1 RHEMFTFGKVS
12 CESGSANENL
22 GPAIISRISNM
33 RKNEMAEKKMPHPS
47 HEEHLCYL
55 HNIGFVESNMKEYKE
70 LVRNPKYVCGNCG
83 RAAADAGNL
92 CKPEKL

>member
-1 RHEMFTFGKVS
+1 
-12 CESGSANENL
+12 
-22 GPAIISRISNM
+22 M

-55 HNIGFVESNMKEYKE
+55 QNIGFIESNMKEYKE